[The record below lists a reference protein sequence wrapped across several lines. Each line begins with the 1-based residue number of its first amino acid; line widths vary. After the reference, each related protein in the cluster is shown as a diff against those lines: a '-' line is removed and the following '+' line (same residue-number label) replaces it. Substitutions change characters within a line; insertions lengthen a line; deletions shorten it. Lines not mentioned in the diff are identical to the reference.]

1 MTLEVLV
8 NCQTVPTVARA
19 TPAARG
25 QAPLIPRTRSPTPV
39 LALLLLVQAAA
50 SATSASIAPVPG
62 VAVEGRGSPTA
73 AIPRIESAEIQIDGH
88 LDEPVWAQ
96 ATRLTG
102 FWQYQPVDGR
112 RAEEET
118 EVLVWYAPDAI
129 HFGIVAHDRNP
140 AAIRA
145 TVADRDNI
153 DSDDYVVLDLDT
165 FHDRRRAFY
174 FAVNPLGAQG
184 DGVRSEGAGQV
195 SSLIPGSTDKNPDFT
210 WESKGRITDRGYQ
223 VEIRIPFK
231 SLRYPSGDPMTWGLN
246 VTRVVQRTGYT
257 DTWTDVRRAN
267 ASFLGQEGAIGGLH
281 DLHRGVAVEAQPFVA
296 ATANGARGALAGR
309 FDREAVNPD
318 AGLNLRLGFTS
329 YSLDATVNPD
339 FSQVESDAGQVT
351 VNERFA
357 LFFPEKRPFFLEGI
371 ELFGSPQ
378 TLVYTRRIV
387 NPKAGAKF
395 TGKLGQLGLAH
406 LTAVDETAGADA
418 WFNITRLRRDFGQN
432 SIAGVTFTNRD
443 QTDRHNRVLA
453 GDFRYVWGLYYA
465 QFQLGASVTQD
476 GAGSRTA
483 PIWQAEYDRT
493 GRTWGFNYLVK
504 GLGPGFDDQA
514 GFVNQ
519 LRSNVA
525 YGHAFNR
532 LTYYG
537 ARGALLEN
545 LTVFF
550 GPERTWAYDHF
561 GFTPGLEG
569 DEQADATFQLR
580 GGWELNGH
588 VERDFVTFED
598 STYAGYTLGSAAG
611 PGYRPSGDF
620 SGFVW
625 QAKATTPTWRLLD
638 ANLLYRRGHAAIF
651 EEGITGAGWQLTG
664 GINARPA
671 PTIRIALTGTL
682 LRLDRLGGGEFARA
696 TIPRLK
702 VEYQPNRALFF
713 RVIGEYRSERRAALV
728 EPGTGSPLLIGGAAQ
743 PATSFNGLRAD
754 ALASFE
760 PTPGTVAFFGY
771 GSSLETDGEF
781 DWSRLRRR
789 NDGFFVKLAY
799 QIRR

>member
-1 MTLEVLV
+1 M
-8 NCQTVPTVARA
+8 
-19 TPAARG
+19 
-25 QAPLIPRTRSPTPV
+25 
-39 LALLLLVQAAA
+39 LALLLLVQTAVSTASADPAAA
-50 SATSASIAPVPG
+50 LGAA
-62 VAVEGRGSPTA
+62 VAGKGSPTA
-73 AIPRIESAEIQIDGH
+73 AIPRIDSAAVRIDGT
-88 LDEPVWAQ
+88 LDEPVWRQ

-112 RAEEET
+112 PAEETT

-129 HFGIVAHDRNP
+129 YFGIVAHDRVP

-153 DSDDYVVLDLDT
+153 DNDDRVVIDIDT
-165 FHDRRRAFY
+165 FHDRRRAF
-174 FAVNPLGAQG
+174 FFGVNPLGAQS

-195 SSLIPGSTDKNPDFT
+195 SSLVPGSTDLNPDFL
-210 WESKGRITDRGYQ
+210 WESKGRITGQGYQ

-231 SLRYPSGDPMTWGLN
+231 SLRYPSGEPQSWGFN
-246 VTRVVQRTGYT
+246 VTRVVKRTGYT

-281 DLHRGVAVEAQPFVA
+281 DLKRGVAVEAQPFVT
-296 ATANGARGALAGR
+296 ATADGARDATGT
-309 FDREAVNPD
+309 FDRESVNPD

-329 YSLDATVNPD
+329 YALDATLNPD
-339 FSQVESDAGQVT
+339 FSQVESDQGQVT

-378 TLVYTRRIV
+378 TLVYTRRI
-387 NPKAGAKF
+387 NDPKAGAKLA
-395 TGKLGQLGLAH
+395 GKFGQLGVAH
-406 LTAVDETAGADA
+406 LTAVDQTDAGDA
-418 WFNITRLRRDFGQN
+418 WFNITRLRRDFGRN

-443 QTDRHNRVLA
+443 QADSHNRVLA
-453 GDFRYVWGLYYA
+453 GDFRYVWSLYYA
-465 QFQLGASVTQD
+465 QFQYGASFTSDV
-476 GAGSRTA
+476 AGSRTA
-483 PIWQAEYDRT
+483 PIWLAEYDRT
-493 GRTWGFNYLVK
+493 GRTWGFNYQLK
-504 GLGPGFDDQA
+504 GLGRGFDDQA

-532 LTYYG
+532 LTHYG

-550 GPERTWAYDHF
+550 LPERTWLYDHF

-569 DEQADATFQLR
+569 DEQLDATFQLR
-580 GGWELNGH
+580 GGWSLNGH

-598 STYAGYTLGSAAG
+598 STYADYTLGSAAG
-611 PGYRPSGDF
+611 PVYRPADDF

-625 QAKATTPTWRLLD
+625 QTQVTTPTWRQFQ
-638 ANLLYRRGHAAIF
+638 AVVKYRRGRAAIF
-651 EEGITGAGWQLTG
+651 QEATTGKAWLLTG
-664 GINARPA
+664 EVDVRPV
-671 PTIRIALTGTL
+671 PTVRMALTGTVFRL
-682 LRLDRLGGGEFARA
+682 ERLDGSEFARS

-702 VEYQPNRALFF
+702 IEYQPRRELFF
-713 RVIGEYRSERRAALV
+713 RAIGEYRSDRTAALAD
-728 EPGTGSPLLIGGAAQ
+728 PATGAPLFVGGAAQ
-743 PATSFNGLRAD
+743 PAFEFNGLRVD
-754 ALASFE
+754 LLASFE
-760 PTPGTVAFFGY
+760 PTPGTVAFLGY
-771 GSSLETDGEF
+771 GSSLETDAEF
-781 DWSRLRRR
+781 NWSRLRRR

-799 QIRR
+799 QVRR